1 MNTAVIVLRAIQ
13 VGLSLA
19 DLDYLDYGEL
29 VDIITESGNDNEEY
43 QEVAT
48 QADYDQF

>member
-29 VDIITESGNDNEEY
+29 VDIITESSNDNEEY

-48 QADYDQF
+48 QSDYDSF

>member
-29 VDIITESGNDNEEY
+29 VDILTESTNDQADY
-43 QEVAT
+43 PEVAT
-48 QADYDQF
+48 QNDYDQF